1 MNGNTSGLENER
13 GIRLNVAARLWNCR
27 SDLQLQRW
35 WHAVFVPESWY
46 STEPAEFRM
55 PAHCVTL
62 RRVQPGQVQTR
73 RKRKKKRCKKW
84 FLKPYWAQN
93 VGSCCCLTAKMFRHD
108 GSLRKWWLIYWLTTE
123 MLAHMHN
130 ANNNNTIIFQEEE
143 KKKGSE
149 SSTIAIKEITNCTLM
164 VQPAV

>member
-1 MNGNTSGLENER
+1 
-13 GIRLNVAARLWNCR
+13 
-27 SDLQLQRW
+27 
-35 WHAVFVPESWY
+35 
-46 STEPAEFRM
+46 
-55 PAHCVTL
+55 
-62 RRVQPGQVQTR
+62 
-73 RKRKKKRCKKW
+73 
-84 FLKPYWAQN
+84 
-93 VGSCCCLTAKMFRHD
+93 
-108 GSLRKWWLIYWLTTE
+108 